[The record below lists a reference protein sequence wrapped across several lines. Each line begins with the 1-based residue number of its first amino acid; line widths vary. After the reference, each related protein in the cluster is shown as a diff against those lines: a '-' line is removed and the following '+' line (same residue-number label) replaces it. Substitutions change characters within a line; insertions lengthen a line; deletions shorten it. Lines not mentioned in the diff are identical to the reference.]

1 MTHPYSDQLAKAW
14 WKNIASAPHPLQIGH
29 WYTAKFPMSG
39 LRIATGG
46 SCFAQHIG
54 ARLRAQGFDYIDVE
68 PAPPILEPAEAAALG
83 YGIYSARYGNLYTA
97 RQLLQLLQRALG
109 RFEPAASHWP
119 AGDGFVD
126 PFRPTIEPPH
136 RSTEAVSA
144 LRQDHLARVARLF
157 SSVDAFVFTLG
168 LTEAWLDARD
178 GAVYPVAPG
187 VSGGDYDPGQHV
199 FRNFSAAEVE
209 GDLRDFVALVREI
222 NPRIRLLLT
231 VSPVPL
237 AATATSDN
245 VVVANM
251 YSKSV
256 LRAAAG
262 AVAAAD
268 PAIDYFPSYEIIAAH
283 VMRSQFY
290 NADLR
295 TVNEAG
301 VDHVMA
307 QFFAQHPP
315 PARADAANAS
325 AATASAASAERHA
338 DDIACDEDLLDALGP

>member
-1 MTHPYSDQLAKAW
+1 MTHPYKGQPARAW
-14 WKNIASAPHPLQIGH
+14 WRHIAASPHALAIDD
-29 WYTAKFPMSG
+29 WYTAKFPLAG

-54 ARLRAQGFDYIDVE
+54 ARLRAQGFGYVDVE
-68 PAPPILEPAEAAALG
+68 PAPPILEPAQAAALG
-83 YGIYSARYGNLYTA
+83 YNVYSARYGNLYTA

-109 RFEPAASHWP
+109 QFNPVATHWP
-119 AGDGFVD
+119 AGDGHVD

-136 RSTEAVSA
+136 ASPEAVTA
-144 LRQDHLARVARLF
+144 LRDDHLARVAQLF
-157 SSVDAFVFTLG
+157 GSIDAFVFTLG
-168 LTEAWLDARD
+168 LTEAWVDVRD

-187 VSGGDYDPGQHV
+187 VSGGVFDPALHRFV
-199 FRNFSAAEVE
+199 NFTAAEVE
-209 GDLRDFVALVREI
+209 ADLRAFIDLARGI
-222 NPRIRLLLT
+222 NPGIRLVLT

-237 AATATSDN
+237 AATATGAN

-251 YSKSV
+251 YSKSA

-262 AVAAAD
+262 ALAD
-268 PAIDYFPSYEIIAAH
+268 SDAAIDYFPSYEIISSH

-295 TVNEAG
+295 TVNAAG

-315 PARADAANAS
+315 GAPTQAANAPT
-325 AATASAASAERHA
+325 AAEPAQHA

>member
-1 MTHPYSDQLAKAW
+1 MTHPYSDQPGKAW
-14 WKNIASAPHPLQIGH
+14 WKNIAGAPHPLQIDQ
-29 WYTAKFPMSG
+29 WYTAKFPMAG

-54 ARLRAQGFDYIDVE
+54 ARLRAQGFDYVDVE
-68 PAPPILEPAEAAALG
+68 PAPPLLDPAEAATLG

-97 RQLLQLLQRALG
+97 RQLLQLLQRAVG
-109 RFEPAASHWP
+109 RFEPAASHWTV
-119 AGDGFVD
+119 ADGFVD

-136 RSTEAVSA
+136 QSAEAVSA
-144 LRQDHLARVARLF
+144 LRVDHLARVAKLF
-157 SSVDAFVFTLG
+157 AGVDAFVFTLG
-168 LTEAWLDARD
+168 LTEAWLDASD

-187 VSGGDYDPGQHV
+187 VCGGDFDPGQHV
-199 FRNFSAAEVE
+199 FKNFSATEVE
-209 GDLRDFVALVREI
+209 DDLRDFVALVREI

-237 AATATSDN
+237 AATATGDN

-251 YSKSV
+251 YSKSA

-315 PARADAANAS
+315 PVRTDAA
-325 AATASAASAERHA
+325 AATASAGTASAERHA